1 MHIGSIQLPAINS
14 LSRAAPTNAA
24 AFHPDS
30 LIRAR
35 QIIGEDGTP
44 PLLSIGRTHFYALVK
59 AGRLPQPKKVGTMS
73 LWRVGDLIDAIAKL

>member
-1 MHIGSIQLPAINS
+1 MPTITSR
-14 LSRAAPTNAA
+14 RAASINAA
-24 AFHPDS
+24 SFHPDA

-44 PLLSIGRTHFYALVK
+44 PLLSVGRTHFYALVK
-59 AGRLPQPKKVGTMS
+59 QGKIPQPKKVGTMS